1 MNHGALT
8 PIVLSDSR
16 SDKTRIGHEIID
28 ATRAGMVPHP
38 KAMCGQRKNRATGK
52 LMAPLVF
59 WIIVQHPKVMCGQRK
74 NRANGK
80 LHAPPVF
87 RIHVPYVSHR
97 RVAVADVARL
107 WRRD

>member
-16 SDKTRIGHEIID
+16 SDKARISHEIID

-38 KAMCGQRKNRATGK
+38 K
-52 LMAPLVF
+52 
-59 WIIVQHPKVMCGQRK
+59 VMCGQGK

-97 RVAVADVARL
+97 RVAIADVASL
-107 WRRD
+107 WRRDHSLRGPRFGADHQIIFAEIKLLQG